1 MLFEIV
7 DGEWV
12 KLQAQF
18 TMIVVVYVLVGL
30 AVVLDSRSRIKKENI
45 RYAKAQIRKGVPREE
60 VKKICITSGGIRK
73 AGKKLSDYYSHMVFF
88 VILDIFNFGW
98 HFLELRPLPIFTII
112 SGGVW
117 VYTEYKSMKESLDQ
131 KVRYSFDE
139 NSVELIQKV
148 KTLSQEVNEISEN
161 LKGIKDNLKQ

>member
-7 DGEWV
+7 DGEWL

-30 AVVLDSRSRIKKENI
+30 AVVLDSRSRIKKENVA
-45 RYAKAQIRKGVPREE
+45 YAKEQIRKGVPRAEI
-60 VKKICITSGGIRK
+60 KKICITSGGIRR

-98 HFLELRPLPIFTII
+98 HFLELRPLPLFTIL

-117 VYTEYKSMKESLDQ
+117 VFTEYRSMKESLDE

-148 KTLSQEVNEISEN
+148 KKLTKDVNDISNN
-161 LKGIKDNLKQ
+161 LKGIKDNVKM